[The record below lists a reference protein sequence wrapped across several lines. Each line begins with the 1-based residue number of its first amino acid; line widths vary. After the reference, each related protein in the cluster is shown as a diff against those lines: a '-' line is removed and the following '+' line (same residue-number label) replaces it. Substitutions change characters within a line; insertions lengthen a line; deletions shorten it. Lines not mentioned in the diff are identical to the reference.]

1 VPQLRE
7 ETAASHLPVR
17 GRIQGIG
24 LVQDGQPP
32 GGEERNKVRDQV
44 REQGRNEVGHEA
56 RHEVRTEVRH
66 EGEAGG
72 KELSEE
78 RGVILAR
85 AFARAR
91 AVILS
96 FSEDDCGFFA
106 GAVAYQIF
114 FALIPLLAL
123 LVGVLAFAYG
133 PDRAE
138 RDLIDILREVYPSAT
153 SQETRIAHELVQ
165 GRALSLSVG
174 VIGTVFSTMAI
185 HGALDRAL
193 AMILGREGRRSFVRG
208 HLEAAGFVAVL
219 AVLALVS
226 FGLSFGTAAVSD
238 VLVGAGFG
246 GVVWVA
252 VRLLSPLAGLAVGFI
267 FFFVVY
273 RSVPRRRPSRAAAA
287 EGALVSAVLWEVAK
301 LAFGYF
307 TRALALFAAY
317 GPLAFAAGLLTWI
330 YVTAVIILFGAEV
343 IKTRGAA

>member
-1 VPQLRE
+1 M
-7 ETAASHLPVR
+7 S
-17 GRIQGIG
+17 
-24 LVQDGQPP
+24 
-32 GGEERNKVRDQV
+32 
-44 REQGRNEVGHEA
+44 
-56 RHEVRTEVRH
+56 
-66 EGEAGG
+66 
-72 KELSEE
+72 
-78 RGVILAR
+78 
-85 AFARAR
+85 FAD
-91 AVILS
+91 
-96 FSEDDCGFFA
+96 DDCPFLA

-123 LVGVLAFAYG
+123 LVGILAFVYG

-138 RDLIDILREVYPSAT
+138 RDLIEILRDVYPSAT

-165 GRALSLSVG
+165 GRALSLSIG
-174 VIGTVFSTMAI
+174 AIGTLFSTMAI
-185 HGALDRAL
+185 HGSLDRAFAL
-193 AMILGREGRRSFVRG
+193 VLGREGRRSFIRG

-226 FGLSFGTAAVSD
+226 FGLSFGTAAASDALVS
-238 VLVGAGFG
+238 AGLG
-246 GVVWVA
+246 GVVSIALQV
-252 VRLLSPLAGLAVGFI
+252 LSPLVGLAIGFV

-273 RSVPRRRPSRAAAA
+273 RAVPRHRPSRRAAA

-330 YVTAVIILFGAEV
+330 YVTALIILFGAEV

>member
-1 VPQLRE
+1 M
-7 ETAASHLPVR
+7 
-17 GRIQGIG
+17 
-24 LVQDGQPP
+24 
-32 GGEERNKVRDQV
+32 
-44 REQGRNEVGHEA
+44 
-56 RHEVRTEVRH
+56 
-66 EGEAGG
+66 
-72 KELSEE
+72 
-78 RGVILAR
+78 
-85 AFARAR
+85 
-91 AVILS
+91 VILS
-96 FSEDDCGFFA
+96 FSEDDCPFLA

-138 RDLIDILREVYPSAT
+138 SDLIEILRDLYPSAT

-165 GRALSLSVG
+165 GRALSLSIG
-174 VIGTVFSTMAI
+174 VVGTVFSTMAI

-193 AMILGREGRRSFVRG
+193 ALILGREGRRSFVRG

-219 AVLALVS
+219 ALLALVS

-238 VLVGAGFG
+238 ALVGAGFG

-252 VRLLSPLAGLAVGFI
+252 VRLLSPLAGMAIGFL

-273 RSVPRRRPSRAAAA
+273 RSVPRRRPSRRAAT

>member
-1 VPQLRE
+1 M
-7 ETAASHLPVR
+7 
-17 GRIQGIG
+17 G
-24 LVQDGQPP
+24 
-32 GGEERNKVRDQV
+32 
-44 REQGRNEVGHEA
+44 
-56 RHEVRTEVRH
+56 
-66 EGEAGG
+66 
-72 KELSEE
+72 
-78 RGVILAR
+78 
-85 AFARAR
+85 FAD
-91 AVILS
+91 
-96 FSEDDCGFFA
+96 DDCPFLA

-123 LVGVLAFAYG
+123 LVGVLAFVYG

-138 RDLIDILREVYPSAT
+138 RDLIEILRDIYPSAT

-165 GRALSLSVG
+165 GRALSLSIG

-185 HGALDRAL
+185 HSSLDRAFAL
-193 AMILGREGRRSFVRG
+193 VFGREGRRSFIRG

-226 FGLSFGTAAVSD
+226 FGLSFGTAAASDALVS
-238 VLVGAGFG
+238 AGFG
-246 GVVWVA
+246 AVVSLALQV
-252 VRLLSPLAGLAVGFI
+252 LSPLVGLAIGFV

-273 RSVPRRRPSRAAAA
+273 RAVPRHRPSRRAAAG
-287 EGALVSAVLWEVAK
+287 GALVSAVLWEIAK

-330 YVTAVIILFGAEV
+330 YVTALIILFGAEV

>member
-1 VPQLRE
+1 V
-7 ETAASHLPVR
+7 S
-17 GRIQGIG
+17 
-24 LVQDGQPP
+24 
-32 GGEERNKVRDQV
+32 
-44 REQGRNEVGHEA
+44 
-56 RHEVRTEVRH
+56 
-66 EGEAGG
+66 
-72 KELSEE
+72 
-78 RGVILAR
+78 
-85 AFARAR
+85 FAD
-91 AVILS
+91 
-96 FSEDDCGFFA
+96 DDCPFLA

-123 LVGVLAFAYG
+123 LVGVLAFVYG

-138 RDLIDILREVYPSAT
+138 RDLVEILRDVYPSAT
-153 SQETRIAHELVQ
+153 AQETRIAHELVQ
-165 GRALSLSVG
+165 GRALSLSIG
-174 VIGTVFSTMAI
+174 VIGTIFSTMAI

-193 AMILGREGRRSFVRG
+193 AEVLGREGRRSFVRG

-238 VLVGAGFG
+238 ALVGAG
-246 GVVWVA
+246 GVVSVA
-252 VRLLSPLAGLAVGFI
+252 LQLLSPFAGLALGFV

-273 RSVPRRRPSRAAAA
+273 RVVPRRRPSRRVTA